1 MKGIFPVY
9 QCDDTHSYSVLG
21 GPEKKKEVLI
31 VQVFVLGSYTQLVQA
46 QLKYLAKNLVLHL
59 SLIINFMLFVLV
71 TWKSYKVSIIF

>member
-1 MKGIFPVY
+1 MTLIRIL
-9 QCDDTHSYSVLG
+9 SWEVLR
-21 GPEKKKEVLI
+21 KKEVLI